1 MQSLWPLRYP
11 LYLERLKL
19 HAALRGIDFTEL
31 RASYRGT
38 KREKY
43 LDFRRYVRRNLYICR
58 ELGLLNRTPRRRILD
73 IGCGGGMFL
82 YCAKYYG
89 HEGVG
94 IDIDDDFYARM
105 AERLGV
111 DRRFEPVR
119 PFQPLLV
126 EGKFDVVTCIATA
139 FDRYY
144 DRYGGHR
151 HYWSAPEWS
160 FFLSDLEK
168 RLTPDGKVF
177 LWLNRQNVDREV
189 YDDRLREALWHSK
202 IRDGKRR
209 FLLDRASLAQAI
221 ATLRRTQG
229 A

>member
-1 MQSLWPLRYP
+1 MYAWLPVRYP
-11 LYLERLKL
+11 LYYERLKV
-19 HAALRGIDFTEL
+19 HAALGKVDFSQL
-31 RASYRGT
+31 RERYRGT

-43 LDFRRYVRRNLYICR
+43 LDFWRYVRRNLYICR
-58 ELGLLNRTPRRRILD
+58 ELGLLSRAPRRRILD
-73 IGCGGGMFL
+73 IGCGGGLLL

-94 IDIDDDFYARM
+94 IDIDDEFYARM

-111 DRRFEPVR
+111 DRRLEPVR

-126 EGKFDVVTCIATA
+126 EGKFDVITCIATA

-144 DRYGGHR
+144 DRHAGHR

-168 RLTPDGKVF
+168 RLTPDGKVL
-177 LWLNRQNVDREV
+177 LWLNRQNVDRDV
-189 YDDRLREALWHSK
+189 YDDRLREALWHGK
-202 IRDGKRR
+202 IKDGKRR
-209 FLLDRASLAQAI
+209 FLLDCASLAQAI
-221 ATLRRTQG
+221 ASLKRTEG
-229 A
+229 V